1 VSRNQVALRN
11 ILYQEST
18 ILYHITQ
25 MAYKDLRDFINLL
38 EKKDLLKRISAETDP
53 VLEIAEINDRIVKDD
68 GPALL
73 FERPANSNFP
83 VLVNA
88 FGSFERMRLALEVD
102 NLDDIG
108 SRILEFLEPEIPTNL
123 IEKLKAL
130 PKLKKLSDFVP
141 KIVKTGPCKEVIHRD
156 NPSLDIF
163 PILKTWPGDGGKF
176 ITLPMVFTKDPET
189 GVRNCGMYRMHVYDA
204 TTTGMHW
211 HMHKDG
217 ARHYRK
223 AEQKGKRLEVAVA
236 IGSDPAVMYSSTAP
250 LPEGID
256 EMLFASFLRSA
267 SVALVKCETVDLE
280 VPANSEI
287 VLEGYCEPEE
297 RRIEGPFGDHTGY
310 YSLADE
316 YPVFH
321 ITCITHRRDAIYP
334 ATIVG
339 KPPMEDCF
347 IGKAT
352 ERIFLPLLRK
362 QLPEI
367 VDMNLPLEGVFHN
380 LAVISIDKSYPGHAR
395 KVMYALW
402 GMGQMSFTKAIVIV
416 DKWVDVQDL
425 SEVVWRIGNNV
436 DPKRDTVIVE
446 GPLDVLEHASDIPAY
461 GGKIGIDATKKLP
474 SEGFTRKWPDEIFMS
489 EDIKQ
494 RVTDRW
500 KEYGF

>member
-1 VSRNQVALRN
+1 
-11 ILYQEST
+11 
-18 ILYHITQ
+18 
-25 MAYKDLRDFINLL
+25 MAYKDLRDFLKVL
-38 EKKDLLKRISAETDP
+38 EAKGLLKRISTEVDP
-53 VLEIAEINDRIVKDD
+53 VLEMAEINDRVVKAK

-73 FERPANSNFP
+73 FERPAGSKIP
-83 VLVNA
+83 ALVNA
-88 FGSFERMRLALEVD
+88 FGSFERMKLALEVD
-102 NLDDIG
+102 NLDEIG
-108 SRILEFLEPEIPTNL
+108 GRILEFLEPEIPTNFM
-123 IEKLKAL
+123 EKLKAL
-130 PKLKKLSDFVP
+130 PKLKKLSDFIP
-141 KIVKTGPCKEVIHRD
+141 KIVRSGPCKEVIIRD
-156 NPSLDIF
+156 NPSLDMF
-163 PILKTWPGDGGKF
+163 PILKTWPEDGGKF

-189 GVRNCGMYRMHVYDA
+189 GERNCGMYRMHVYDSK
-204 TTTGMHW
+204 TTGMHW
-211 HMHKDG
+211 HIHKDG

-223 AEQKGKRLEVAVA
+223 AEQRGERLEAAVA
-236 IGSDPAVMYSSTAP
+236 IGSDPAVMYSATAP

-256 EMLFASFLRSA
+256 EMLFAGFLRNA
-267 SVALVKCETVDLE
+267 TVELVKCETVDVE
-280 VPANSEI
+280 VPANAEI
-287 VLEGYCEPEE
+287 VLEGYVEPGE
-297 RRIEGPFGDHTGY
+297 RRTEGPFGDHTGY

-321 ITCITHRRDAIYP
+321 ITCITHRKDAIYP

-352 ERIFLPLLRK
+352 ERIFLPLLKK

-380 LAVISIDKSYPGHAR
+380 FAVLSIDKRYPGHAR

-416 DKWVDVQDL
+416 DKWVNVQDL

-474 SEGFTRKWPDEIFMS
+474 SEGFHREWPNEIVMS
-489 EDIKQ
+489 EDV
-494 RVTDRW
+494 RRLVSNRW

>member
-1 VSRNQVALRN
+1 
-11 ILYQEST
+11 
-18 ILYHITQ
+18 
-25 MAYKDLRDFINLL
+25 MAYRDLRDFITLL
-38 EKKDLLKRISAETDP
+38 ESQGLLKRITAEADP
-53 VLEIAEINDRIVKDD
+53 DLEIAEINDRVVKKK

-73 FERPANSNFP
+73 FENPAGSHFP

-88 FGSFERMRLALEVD
+88 FGSFERMRLALEVAS
-102 NLDDIG
+102 LDDIG
-108 SRILEFLEPEIPTNL
+108 IRILEFLEPEIPSNL

-130 PKLKKLSDFVP
+130 PKLKKLTEFVP
-141 KIVKTGPCKEVIHRD
+141 KIVKSGPCKGTIIKD
-156 NPSLDIF
+156 DLSLDIF
-163 PILKTWPGDGGKF
+163 PILKTWPEDGGKF
-176 ITLPMVFTKDPET
+176 ITLPMVFTKDPDT
-189 GVRNCGMYRMHVYDA
+189 GERNCGMYRMHVYGPH
-204 TTTGMHW
+204 TTGMHW

-223 AEQKGKRLEVAVA
+223 AEAKGERLEVAVA

-256 EMLFASFLRSA
+256 EMLFAGFLRNSA
-267 SVALVKCETVDLE
+267 VDLVKCETVDLE
-280 VPANSEI
+280 VPANAEI
-287 VLEGYCEPEE
+287 VLEGYCEPGE
-297 RRIEGPFGDHTGY
+297 RRTEGPFGDHTGY

-321 ITCITHRRDAIYP
+321 ITCITHRKDAIYP

-352 ERIFLPLLRK
+352 ERIFLPLLKK

-380 LAVISIDKSYPGHAR
+380 IAVVSIDKRYPGHAR

-416 DKWVDVQDL
+416 DKWVDVHGTRIRHTCL
-425 SEVVWRIGNNV
+425 WRKNG
-436 DPKRDTVIVE
+436 D
-446 GPLDVLEHASDIPAY
+446 
-461 GGKIGIDATKKLP
+461 
-474 SEGFTRKWPDEIFMS
+474 
-489 EDIKQ
+489 
-494 RVTDRW
+494 
-500 KEYGF
+500 